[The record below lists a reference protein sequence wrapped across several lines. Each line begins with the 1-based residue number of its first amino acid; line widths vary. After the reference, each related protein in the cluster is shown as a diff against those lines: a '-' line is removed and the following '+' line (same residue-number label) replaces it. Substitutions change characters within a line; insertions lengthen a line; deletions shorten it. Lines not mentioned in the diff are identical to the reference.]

1 MPPGSPELILVGHP
15 NVGKSRLF
23 NLLTR
28 KQVAVSNYPGTT
40 VELTHGKADINGKT
54 IMVVDTPGLY
64 SLEAVSPE
72 EQVTRLILVEKRPS
86 LVIQVADARNLPRM
100 LGLTLELLEA
110 GVPLILVLNMMDE
123 AKASGLTINSTLLSR
138 RLGVPV
144 IPAALISGSGLKQI
158 RRTASE
164 LLQMDG
170 SGSDGIIKYRLDS
183 LPLAR
188 ALERLANALHGNYG
202 ISRRA
207 LATALLNP
215 DPSLK
220 ALVAKR
226 EGMRPELKL
235 YLQELKQYDHA
246 LLTVATARRR
256 AATELL
262 KGVISYPDREP
273 FSFAEKISTILV
285 NPLSGWPVLLLVLF
299 FGFYQFVGRF
309 GAGTLVEL
317 LEKRLFLERLAPVL
331 NYWGEL
337 YLPWD
342 WLRELLVMDYGIFT
356 LGLRYTFAI
365 ILPIMACFFLFFSIV
380 EDSGYLPRAAYLVNR
395 AMEAVGLSGKAVIP
409 LTLGFGCGTLA
420 VLTTRTLDSRR
431 ERLQASLLLSLSI
444 PCSAQLGLILALL
457 PAGSPIY
464 LWLGALLCA
473 FIAAA
478 RIGRTL
484 FGAAEQTFCLEIPP
498 LRPPQWGAILR
509 KTAARLRWYLK
520 EVMPLFAGISV
531 LMWFLR
537 QTGLIDLII
546 RGFQPVASS
555 LGLPSEAALIFVY
568 GFLRRDYGAAGLFD
582 LARSSALS
590 PGQLVVAAV
599 ALTLFLPCAAQC
611 TVLLR
616 EHGLGFTALVI
627 ATTALVAWLG
637 GMAIHLIIS
646 IPAIAN
652 FL

>member
-1 MPPGSPELILVGHP
+1 M
-15 NVGKSRLF
+15 
-23 NLLTR
+23 
-28 KQVAVSNYPGTT
+28 
-40 VELTHGKADINGKT
+40 
-54 IMVVDTPGLY
+54 
-64 SLEAVSPE
+64 
-72 EQVTRLILVEKRPS
+72 
-86 LVIQVADARNLPRM
+86 
-100 LGLTLELLEA
+100 
-110 GVPLILVLNMMDE
+110 
-123 AKASGLTINSTLLSR
+123 
-138 RLGVPV
+138 
-144 IPAALISGSGLKQI
+144 
-158 RRTASE
+158 
-164 LLQMDG
+164 
-170 SGSDGIIKYRLDS
+170 
-183 LPLAR
+183 
-188 ALERLANALHGNYG
+188 
-202 ISRRA
+202 
-207 LATALLNP
+207 
-215 DPSLK
+215 
-220 ALVAKR
+220 
-226 EGMRPELKL
+226 
-235 YLQELKQYDHA
+235 
-246 LLTVATARRR
+246 
-256 AATELL
+256 
-262 KGVISYPDREP
+262 
-273 FSFAEKISTILV
+273 
-285 NPLSGWPVLLLVLF
+285 
-299 FGFYQFVGRF
+299 
-309 GAGTLVEL
+309 
-317 LEKRLFLERLAPVL
+317 
-331 NYWGEL
+331 
-337 YLPWD
+337 
-342 WLRELLVMDYGIFT
+342 
-356 LGLRYTFAI
+356 RYTFAI

-444 PCSAQLGLILALL
+444 PCSAQLGLILAL
-457 PAGSPIY
+457 ARQGPICC
-464 LWLGALLCA
+464 GACLC

-484 FGAAEQTFCLEIPP
+484 FGAAEQTFASKY
-498 LRPPQWGAILR
+498 RPPR
-509 KTAARLRWYLK
+509 PSERSCVKPRPAALVFG
-520 EVMPLFAGISV
+520 VMPLFAGISV